1 MEYTSSAKSKQEKE
15 TLKFGAT
22 TSDHMLEI
30 DWDAEKGW
38 HTPRII
44 PYQPL
49 KLDPASSVLHYGL
62 EVSSADGGRS
72 ARPPAHNRAHAALL
86 TSSLFS
92 LLSLSAVSSASRA

>member
-1 MEYTSSAKSKQEKE
+1 MLQSSKLTVEYTSAAKAKQEKE

-62 EVSSADGGRS
+62 EVSGGRTQTVR
-72 ARPPAHNRAHAALL
+72 RP
-86 TSSLFS
+86 
-92 LLSLSAVSSASRA
+92 LSAPSHNHAYC